1 MKAVVLEDTNYSAAL
16 SVVRTLGGLGRHAVV
31 TAPFQTPAMCSR
43 WYREG
48 ITSPPL
54 ADATAD
60 AWFLLSL
67 VRTRDFDV
75 GFIFDDSVIK
85 VVSRIRAELPSRP
98 KSLLPPAPAVE
109 IARAKVATARFAASL
124 GIPALRT
131 AAPGTADELNAAA
144 RDMKVRPR

>member
-1 MKAVVLEDTNYSAAL
+1 MKAVVLEDTNCSAAL

-31 TAPFQTPAMCSR
+31 AAPFQTPAMCSR
-43 WYREG
+43 WCREG

-60 AWFLLSL
+60 AGFLLSL
-67 VRTRDFDV
+67 VPTRDFDV

-85 VVSRIRAELPSRP
+85 VVSCIRAE
-98 KSLLPPAPAVE
+98 PPAPAVE

-124 GIPALRT
+124 GIPARRA
-131 AAPGTADELNAAA
+131 AAPGSADELDAAA